1 MSGFRYVPV
10 ASILHDAAA
19 VDRIHESYAA
29 FLGNSGGAR
38 VSMETSGG
46 SRFYFILTGGTEG
59 VVLRDLAAQGGSTR
73 DNPVI
78 LIAHPG
84 HNSLPAA
91 MEILARIRQ
100 EDGFGLLV
108 LLPSPGLAM
117 ADGEA
122 RERLQALARAH
133 QAVRAMRSSRIGALG
148 EPSDWLVA
156 SGQPDEA
163 VASSWGASMDH
174 VPVEELKAELAALRA
189 RDLATSIP
197 EAEFALRSEMSAF
210 LGNAGFKGEP
220 VRHDLYKSDTIYR
233 TLRAMVSKRRW
244 DAFTLR
250 CFDLVTSDAST
261 GCYALSAFA
270 DEGIDAGCEGDIPSV
285 LGLRWMRLL
294 TGKAAWMANPADIEI
309 LGEEKGR
316 LLLAHCT
323 VPRSIVASY
332 GIRSHFESGLGLAI
346 AGKFAPGKV
355 TLARIGGKNL
365 DKLWLAQ
372 GQVVESILKEGLC
385 RTQLLL
391 EVQASDLSKLIEE
404 PLGNHLVVGMGE
416 VADLARSYASL
427 QGLTE
432 I

>member
-1 MSGFRYVPV
+1 
-10 ASILHDAAA
+10 
-19 VDRIHESYAA
+19 
-29 FLGNSGGAR
+29 
-38 VSMETSGG
+38 METSAG
-46 SRFYFILTGGTEG
+46 SHFYFILTGGTEG
-59 VVLRDLAAQGGSTR
+59 IVLRDLAAQGGSTR

-78 LIAHPG
+78 LIAHPA

-91 MEILARIRQ
+91 MEILAKIRQ
-100 EDGFGLLV
+100 EEGFGLLC
-108 LLPSPGLAM
+108 LLPSPGLAE
-117 ADGEA
+117 ADKEA
-122 RERLQALARAH
+122 LAGLQAMARAH
-133 QAVRAMRSSRIGALG
+133 GAVRSMRSSRIGALG

-163 VASSWGASMDH
+163 VAASWGASMDH
-174 VPVEELKAELAALRA
+174 LSIEELKAELKALRA
-189 RDLATSIP
+189 QDLAASIP
-197 EAEFALRSEMSAF
+197 GTDLALRPEMSAF
-210 LGNAGFKGEP
+210 LGKAGFRGEP

-233 TLRAMVSKRRW
+233 ALGGIVSKRGW

-294 TGKAAWMANPADIEI
+294 TGKPAWMANPADIHFP
-309 LGEEKGR
+309 GDGTGR

-323 VPRSIVASY
+323 VPRSIVESY

-346 AGKFAPGKV
+346 AGKFAPGTV
-355 TLARIGGKNL
+355 TLARIGGRNL
-365 DKLWLAQ
+365 DRLWLAQ
-372 GQVVESILKEGLC
+372 AKVLESRLKEGLC

-391 EVQASDLSKLIEE
+391 EMQASDLSKLIEE
-404 PLGNHLVVGMGE
+404 PLGNHLVVGMGG
-416 VADLARSYASL
+416 VADLARYYARL
-427 QGLTE
+427 QGIRE